1 MKIETKLS
9 TLSFFDSI
17 PDKVLA
23 NIAMNDWESLKRLC
37 IALTLDIQL
46 IKEEIENE
54 GYENRSDRG
63 NMC

>member
-1 MKIETKLS
+1 VKIETKLS

-17 PDKVLA
+17 PNDVLV

-54 GYENRSDRG
+54 GYENHSDRG

>member
-1 MKIETKLS
+1 
-9 TLSFFDSI
+9 
-17 PDKVLA
+17 
-23 NIAMNDWESLKRLC
+23 MNDWESLKRLC